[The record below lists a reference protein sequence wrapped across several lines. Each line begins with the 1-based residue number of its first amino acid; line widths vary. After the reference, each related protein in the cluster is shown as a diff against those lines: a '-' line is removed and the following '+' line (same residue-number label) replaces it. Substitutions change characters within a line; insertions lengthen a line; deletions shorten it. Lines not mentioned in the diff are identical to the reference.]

1 MGFLTHVYLKIS
13 YVISIDI
20 SFSVNIIWPV
30 ALRFI
35 NTMESN
41 YCLVHTPRGS
51 YCLSISLILDCRK
64 TIHYINLLT
73 NSYAAAAREV
83 QYSLCANFSKT
94 ARFCK

>member
-1 MGFLTHVYLKIS
+1 MGFLTLAYLKIS
-13 YVISIDI
+13 YVISLDI
-20 SFSVNIIWPV
+20 SVSANILWPV

-41 YCLVHTPRGS
+41 YCLVHAPHGS
-51 YCLSISLILDCRK
+51 YCLSISLILDCRE

-73 NSYAAAAREV
+73 NSHAAAAREV
-83 QYSLCANFSKT
+83 QYSLRANLSKT